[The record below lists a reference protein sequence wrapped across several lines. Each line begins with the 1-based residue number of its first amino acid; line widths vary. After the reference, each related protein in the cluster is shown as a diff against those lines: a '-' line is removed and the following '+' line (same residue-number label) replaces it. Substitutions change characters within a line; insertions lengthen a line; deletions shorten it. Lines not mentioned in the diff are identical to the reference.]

1 MARYIG
7 PVCKLCRR
15 ENAKLF
21 LKGERCYTDKC
32 SFDRRPYPP
41 GVHGQRRSKVTE
53 YGMRLR
59 EKQKV
64 RRIYG
69 LLERQYRRYF
79 GMADRQKGVTGTQF
93 LIALER
99 RLDSVC
105 YRMGL
110 AATRTDAR
118 QLVRHQHVEVNGRVA
133 DVPSYLVRTG
143 DRISIREASKKHI
156 RIQAALDVAA
166 RRERPEWIEF
176 DRDTLS
182 GSIRTMP
189 ERDAITV
196 PIEEQLIVEFYSR

>member
-15 ENAKLF
+15 ENTKLF

-41 GVHGQRRSKVTE
+41 GVHGQRRAKVTE
-53 YGMRLR
+53 YGIRLR

-79 GMADRQKGVTGTQF
+79 GMADRAKGVTGAQL

-118 QLVRHQHVEVNGRVA
+118 QLVRHKHVEVNGRVA

-143 DRISIREASKKHI
+143 DRISIREASKKHL

-166 RRERPEWIEF
+166 RRERPEWLEF

-182 GSIRTMP
+182 GSIRMLP
-189 ERDAITV
+189 QRDAITL

>member
-15 ENAKLF
+15 ENTKLF

-79 GMADRQKGVTGTQF
+79 GMADRQKGVTGTQ
-93 LIALER
+93 LLVALER

-133 DVPSYLVRTG
+133 DVPSYLVRAG
-143 DRISIREASKKHI
+143 DRISIREASKKYL

-182 GSIRTMP
+182 GSIRTLP
-189 ERDAITV
+189 ERDAITL